1 MKLPKRKE
9 TLKAYATRTG
19 IPLDLVR
26 HYQDVRNAQRREA
39 RSFFKR
45 LGLPVS
51 YGALMPDIRS
61 YTKGGDVDFFCS
73 AALSGASW
81 LGSIDDLYQRAAY
94 GYLANLYQLAQEEA
108 PDPGT
113 FDVIGDIIAR
123 KDTGE
128 MLRFIDVIGDDAI
141 SLIYKPDEETGEIS
155 LDFSGLRGSIY
166 AWGNGHL

>member
-26 HYQDVRNAQRREA
+26 HYQYVRNAQRREA

-61 YTKGGDVDFFCS
+61 YTKGGDVDFFRS

-94 GYLANLYQLAQEEA
+94 GYLSNLYQLTQEEA
-108 PDPGT
+108 PDPKT
-113 FDVIGDIIAR
+113 FDVIGAIIAR

-128 MLRFIDVIGDDAI
+128 MLRFVYAVGEDAI
-141 SLIYKPDEETGEIS
+141 SLIYNPDEETGEMS

-166 AWGNGHL
+166 AWVNGHV